1 MDVNVSRKM
10 VAHHNNARRE
20 LVKLNSDELAEIIL
34 DSVPEKTLTAIVTTL
49 RVTREKGRREA
60 DEARRDDT
68 RRGIENKD
76 GVYSRPPRVYSRP
89 PPR

>member
-60 DEARRDDT
+60 DEARRAGHDAA
-68 RRGIENKD
+68 
-76 GVYSRPPRVYSRP
+76 V
-89 PPR
+89 

>member
-20 LVKLNSDELAEIIL
+20 LVKLNSDELAEIVL
-34 DSVPEKTLTAIVTTL
+34 DSVPEVVLKAMVTAL
-49 RVTREKGRREA
+49 KVTREKSRREA
-60 DEARRDDT
+60 NEARRDDT
-68 RRGIENKD
+68 RRGIEYKD
-76 GVYSRPPRVYSRP
+76 GVYPRP

>member
-10 VAHHNNARRE
+10 VAHHNNPRRE

-76 GVYSRPPRVYSRP
+76 GVYQRP

>member
-76 GVYSRPPRVYSRP
+76 GVYSRPP
-89 PPR
+89 PR

>member
-68 RRGIENKD
+68 RRGKD
-76 GVYSRPPRVYSRP
+76 GVYQRP

>member
-76 GVYSRPPRVYSRP
+76 GVYQRP

>member
-49 RVTREKGRREA
+49 RVTREKARREA

-76 GVYSRPPRVYSRP
+76 GVYQRP